1 MTDDSTGVSERWRR
15 VPTET
20 VLEMGKIALLAGG
33 IEGIIYSVADW
44 LGPEIHGLIA
54 PRRQSADSVRRK
66 LASAGASRAFASAVD
81 IDVARW
87 STWLESAGAALSER
101 NRMIHAR
108 LIYVSGEDGR
118 VQFARASRDGRK
130 NPRPAGEIVAV
141 REQLE
146 NVADEGDALNLI
158 GLVHQERW
166 SRRADLDVVGQE
178 GE

>member
-1 MTDDSTGVSERWRR
+1 MTDATGVSERWRR

-20 VLEMGKIALLAGG
+20 VLEMGKITLLAGAV
-33 IEGIIYSVADW
+33 EGMIYSVADW
-44 LGPEIHGLIA
+44 LGPEIHGLTA
-54 PRRQSADSVRRK
+54 PRRQGIDSVRRK

-81 IDVARW
+81 IDATRW
-87 STWLESAGAALSER
+87 SAWLESAGSALSER

-130 NPRPAGEIVAV
+130 MPRPARDIVAV

-146 NVADEGDALNLI
+146 SVADEGDALNLI

-166 SRRADLDVVGQE
+166 SRRAELDVLMHE
-178 GE
+178 EE